1 MSEYTAVFPVGKRTC
16 RVSATVRTTTAVNA
30 SNGMVVTWTPDNPG
44 ALSGSEQVQYV
55 NGVGNFLAAL
65 SNALVP
71 LSLVVPQ

>member
-30 SNGMVVTWTPDNPG
+30 SNGMVVTWNPDSPGVLNPT
-44 ALSGSEQVQYV
+44 EQAQYI
-55 NGVGNFLAAL
+55 NGVGNFLASL
-65 SNALVP
+65 SNAMVP

>member
-1 MSEYTAVFPVGKRTC
+1 MSEYTAVFPVGKRAC
-16 RVSATVRTTTAVNA
+16 RVSATVRTTAAVNA
-30 SNGMVVTWTPDNPG
+30 ANGMAVTWTPDSPG
-44 ALSGSEQVQYV
+44 VLSPTEQVQYV